1 MIPSNIWQKLADGAG
16 VEYKLTN
23 PVDGSNKIVV
33 YQDSSLGKGAT
44 ATVYKSS
51 INGRHYAAKIYHDKN
66 KLNTKKIEAM
76 IANPPDNLT
85 GETAGVVYPRYSW
98 PLSIIEDGSGNS
110 VGYVMPLIDLQESFT
125 LDHYYDKNLGK
136 KLNSPDEVALSYKIE
151 IAANLSRLISH
162 LHSHGHYFIDFK
174 PQNIRVF
181 KRTHAVTLI
190 DCDGFSIKSP
200 AGQTYPAEL
209 LSTDYISPEAFRGH
223 KSASE
228 LSEDQDRYALATIIF
243 QLLNGGIHPFQGIT
257 TGQISAPTNDEKA
270 AQGLYP
276 HGLVADQR
284 IQPRPQS
291 IHNCL
296 DDSTRALFDKAFMG
310 LPTHR
315 PSAIE
320 WANHLDGLLKNK
332 MLARCDQH
340 PYDIRHMKFIGKDCP
355 ECQLQKIQVAK
366 PAKQKPSIKLPPI
379 SNDSFSS
386 PIPSAVPTGMDPGVK
401 AMLVG
406 LGLAILF
413 AIILGMVM
421 SGNSSPSSSSATVKY
436 GPTSVRYTPQE
447 LGKYANEVN
456 TIHNESDTKTVTH
469 QSGDKVSW
477 KAHKLLA
484 PGWTILEQRDA
495 PYYQLALKLNT
506 ESYELGHPEGAS
518 NIGYIYE
525 HGLGVPRNYQTAAS
539 WYQKA
544 INMGNPH
551 SAQAEIHLA
560 ELYQYGKLGSPDL
573 VKAKQ
578 LYDAALIQADR
589 GWPGSRDKNHA
600 RIEANLK
607 KIRQIGAS
615 PNYSNPASVNAASE
629 APFGYASVYF
639 DPASLA
645 FSWVTGYETQQ
656 KADYAA
662 KASCA
667 QRGALSTCTKNVG
680 GPYKCLA
687 IYFGDKYRVAQLGDS
702 MEQVLRDGK
711 SSCEKSNGGQC
722 YVPPEGSTCAK
733 LTEKPQPKSDVNK
746 VVPPTSG
753 VNQPTETIGWIT
765 AVYPKYGYI
774 EFDVANGKYPYAG
787 QVLVSSYSG
796 RKYRIAKINGKR
808 ASAEPLESSTPILN
822 EVGYS
827 LMQ

>member
-1 MIPSNIWQKLADGAG
+1 M
-16 VEYKLTN
+16 EYKLTN

-44 ATVYKSS
+44 ATVFRAV
-51 INGRHYAAKIYHDKN
+51 INGRHYAAKIYHDKT
-66 KLNTKKIEAM
+66 KLNAKKIEAM

-276 HGLVADQR
+276 HGVVADQR

-340 PYDIRHMKFIGKDCP
+340 PYDIRHMRFIGKDCP

-366 PAKQKPSIKLPPI
+366 PVKQKPSVKLPPI
-379 SNDSFSS
+379 SDDSFSS
-386 PIPSAVPTGMDPGVK
+386 PIPSAVTTGMDPGVK

-413 AIILGMVM
+413 AIVLGMFM
-421 SGNSSPSSSSATVKY
+421 SGNSSSSNTSSANPPGARANAANKTFRQKVTATQERERSGNLKTAY
-436 GPTSVRYTPQE
+436 VTGSYHQNSTTAGNALPDSIPLSTSVAADIERTNVWFIE
-447 LGKYANEVN
+447 NNIFNILVTN
-456 TIHNESDTKTVTH
+456 TS
-469 QSGDKVSW
+469 Q
-477 KAHKLLA
+477 
-484 PGWTILEQRDA
+484 
-495 PYYQLALKLNT
+495 
-506 ESYELGHPEGAS
+506 S
-518 NIGYIYE
+518 NI
-525 HGLGVPRNYQTAAS
+525 NA
-539 WYQKA
+539 
-544 INMGNPH
+544 
-551 SAQAEIHLA
+551 
-560 ELYQYGKLGSPDL
+560 L
-573 VKAKQ
+573 V
-578 LYDAALIQADR
+578 L
-589 GWPGSRDKNHA
+589 
-600 RIEANLK
+600 
-607 KIRQIGAS
+607 
-615 PNYSNPASVNAASE
+615 
-629 APFGYASVYF
+629 SVY
-639 DPASLA
+639 D
-645 FSWVTGYETQQ
+645 
-656 KADYAA
+656 
-662 KASCA
+662 SC
-667 QRGALSTCTKNVG
+667 SN
-680 GPYKCLA
+680 
-687 IYFGDKYRVAQLGDS
+687 
-702 MEQVLRDGK
+702 K
-711 SSCEKSNGGQC
+711 SS
-722 YVPPEGSTCAK
+722 PEY
-733 LTEKPQPKSDVNK
+733 
-746 VVPPTSG
+746 
-753 VNQPTETIGWIT
+753 IT
-765 AVYPKYGYI
+765 MALGNNFK
-774 EFDVANGKYPYAG
+774 AG
-787 QVLVSSYSG
+787 QEKLFKVKLPMWGGGDLNRKKCIDVTEYSC
-796 RKYRIAKINGKR
+796 Y
-808 ASAEPLESSTPILN
+808 
-822 EVGYS
+822 
-827 LMQ
+827 